1 MYQSILVPLDG
12 SIRAERILPHV
23 EALALRFKSRV
34 LFLQVLNPLQV
45 ANLSLHVSGI
55 HTDLVA
61 QSLKDFGKRYEEVQ
75 QYLAGWQ
82 GEFREKGIDARKF
95 IEQGP
100 IVETIIMVAKRE
112 NADLIAMASHGRSGM
127 ARVFYGSVTA
137 GVLQMIDRPML
148 LIRSRNL
155 EMPA

>member
-95 IEQGP
+95 IEEGP

-155 EMPA
+155 ETPA

>member
-155 EMPA
+155 ESPA

>member
-1 MYQSILVPLDG
+1 MYQTILVPLDG
-12 SIRAERILPHV
+12 SVRAERILPHV

-75 QYLAGWQ
+75 QYLSGWQ

-155 EMPA
+155 ETPA

>member
-12 SIRAERILPHV
+12 SLRAERILPHV
-23 EALALRFKSRV
+23 EALAQRFKSRV

-155 EMPA
+155 ETPA

>member
-1 MYQSILVPLDG
+1 MYQTILVPLDG

-61 QSLKDFGKRYEEVQ
+61 QSLKDFGKRYEDVQ

-155 EMPA
+155 EPPA